1 MAWQRMGDEVSRIDK
16 DLIPNAIK
24 GLDMEKHSF
33 EEIGRRLVWNGY
45 GKESMRQSKDLLR
58 SAMA

>member
-24 GLDMEKHSF
+24 GLDMEEHSF

-45 GKESMRQSKDLLR
+45 GKESMR
-58 SAMA
+58 